1 MGIDSVSPETAPAV
15 TTARV
20 TDTAQWVPSARERL
34 SWPSVPMTGSGSVG
48 PASLRVGDQG
58 RQTRVPSGYADD
70 VELWEAPVA
79 ASAYRHGYVDEDIRH
94 APRNL
99 VAVAAD
105 PRDDDVT
112 LLTAPT
118 GRPT

>member
-1 MGIDSVSPETAPAV
+1 M
-15 TTARV
+15 
-20 TDTAQWVPSARERL
+20 
-34 SWPSVPMTGSGSVG
+34 GSVG
-48 PASLRVGDQG
+48 EGEVELAVGADDRVRLCRTASLRVGDQG